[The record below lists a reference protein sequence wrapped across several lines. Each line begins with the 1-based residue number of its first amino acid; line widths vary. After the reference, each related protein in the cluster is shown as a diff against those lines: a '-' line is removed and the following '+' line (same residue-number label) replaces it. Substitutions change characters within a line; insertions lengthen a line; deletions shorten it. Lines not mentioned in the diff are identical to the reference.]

1 MEEKKIPPQEEQDAP
16 APYTPASPVK
26 RTMAWIGVVY
36 MVILVAMMTYY
47 YFTGSMLVNMAPL
60 LAVPGLIGLGILAL
74 VSWRTTGRPGKWPAI
89 ALAAVCFLA
98 ALATLPLGIVGMRDI
113 IAAGLADLGLLDR
126 VPGQA
131 PSQLAEYGHLLLE
144 KNQVMNLTAITDPV
158 KVAQLHMLDC
168 AALLTC
174 ADFENRALLDVGT
187 GAGFPGLPLKIL
199 VPSLQVTLL
208 DSLNKRVDWLAQV
221 SAQLSLTG
229 IRVIHAR
236 AEEQALEKG
245 FRDSFELVTARAVA
259 ELRLLCELCLPYV
272 KVGGAFLA
280 MKSVDCGR
288 ELEEAAHCIKLLGA
302 RLEECRDYTIPG
314 TDVIHR
320 LVVLRKVA
328 PTLKGYPRRW
338 AKIQKAPL

>member
-1 MEEKKIPPQEEQDAP
+1 MTPEQLL
-16 APYTPASPVK
+16 
-26 RTMAWIGVVY
+26 REG
-36 MVILVAMMTYY
+36 
-47 YFTGSMLVNMAPL
+47 
-60 LAVPGLIGLGILAL
+60 LAVYGLPADAAAIEGLEEF
-74 VSWRTTGRPGKWPAI
+74 SRR
-89 ALAAVCFLA
+89 
-98 ALATLPLGIVGMRDI
+98 
-113 IAAGLADLGLLDR
+113 
-126 VPGQA
+126 
-131 PSQLAEYGHLLLE
+131 LLE
-144 KNQVMNLTAITDPV
+144 RNQVMNLTAITAPDQ
-158 KVAQLHMLDC
+158 VATLHLLDSLS
-168 AALLTC
+168 LLQIEAFCT
-174 ADFENRALLDVGT
+174 RRVVDVGT

-280 MKSVDCGR
+280 MKSVDCSR